1 MLKIENL
8 RFSYEN
14 TTDRTKEIPSEYL
27 FDHFQLEVKKGEW
40 VALVGASG
48 IGKSTLLHLISG
60 ILPLQEGR
68 ILLEGKPIEKGDVA
82 YMFQKDLLLPYK
94 TVTENLCLPL
104 LLRKIA
110 LKEAKTQ
117 VAQCL
122 KEFGL
127 EEIAFLYPHQL
138 SGGMRQRV
146 ALLRTYFCGK
156 NFLLLDEAFSS
167 LDALT
172 KKEMQIFYQ
181 EMQKKLS
188 LTTLWITH
196 EVEDALL
203 WADKI
208 FVLAGRPVRIV
219 LEKDLQSEIFRQKG
233 TEKALELLEREKCK
247 EEIFTFLKT
256 EK

>member
-8 RFSYEN
+8 FFAYEPSSSQSQ
-14 TTDRTKEIPSEYL
+14 EISSAYL
-27 FDHFQLEVKKGEW
+27 FENFQLEIQKGEW
-40 VALVGASG
+40 VALLGASG
-48 IGKSTLLHLISG
+48 LGKSTLLHLISG
-60 ILPLQEGR
+60 ILPLKEGK

-94 TVTENLCLPL
+94 TVTENLCLPF
-104 LLRKIA
+104 LLRNIA
-110 LKEAKTQ
+110 LKEAKIQ
-117 VAQCL
+117 VHQCL

-127 EEIAFLYPHQL
+127 EEMASLYPHQL

-156 NFLLLDEAFSS
+156 KFLLLDEAFSS

-172 KKEMQIFYQ
+172 KKEMQSFYQ

-196 EVEDALL
+196 EVEDALA

-208 FVLAGRPVRIV
+208 YVLAGRPARIV
-219 LEKDLQSEIFRQKG
+219 LEKDLRNEKFFIQ
-233 TEKALELLEREKCK
+233 EKATFLLEKEKCK
-247 EEIFTFLKT
+247 EEIFSVLKT
-256 EK
+256 SESK